1 MDGLIELIMDGWMDG
16 WMDGPTKVNV
26 LLYLAR
32 LDFNGRMLTW
42 WGFICI
48 TIFLIL

>member
-1 MDGLIELIMDGWMDG
+1 
-16 WMDGPTKVNV
+16 
-26 LLYLAR
+26 LAR